1 MADNPRTLADVQ
13 RTVLAVH
20 KMTAIKGTLSFYDT
34 WHELYEQDMKLLDYQ
49 APLLASMSLADVMPE
64 DRDQALI
71 LDVACG
77 TGLVAMQL
85 QKLGFCNFHGLD
97 GSERMLQL
105 AQSKSIYQT
114 LQKCIISTESLPLS
128 SDTYD
133 AVLIV
138 GALSEGQAPCTVAP
152 ELHRVTKPGG
162 FVCMTTRRNVS
173 NQLYNSQLQAV
184 IEKMEQKGLW
194 VKVIVQ
200 EIEQWEKAT
209 SVHETEQ
216 DSTYIPGVIYIY
228 QKSKGPEFKK

>member
-1 MADNPRTLADVQ
+1 MADNPRTFADVQ
-13 RTVLAVH
+13 RTVHSLH
-20 KMTAIKGTLSFYDT
+20 KISAIKDTLSFYDT
-34 WHELYEQDMKLLDYQ
+34 WYEFYEQDLKLLDYQ
-49 APLLASMSLADVMPE
+49 APRLASMSLADVMPE

-85 QKLGFCNFHGLD
+85 QNLGFCKFHGLD
-97 GSERMLQL
+97 GSERMLQI
-105 AQSKSIYQT
+105 AQSKSVYQT
-114 LQKCIISTESLPLS
+114 LQKCIIGAEPLPLS

-138 GALSEGQAPCTVAP
+138 GALSEGQVPCTIVT

-194 VKVIVQ
+194 VKVKAQ

-209 SVHETEQ
+209 SGHETKQ
-216 DSTYIPGVIYIY
+216 DSTYIPGTIYIY
-228 QKSKGPEFKK
+228 QKSKGPELKK